1 MVEDGK
7 LCYTRIVGKMD
18 IHSSLKKLPSVE
30 SILEDARIAPRITI
44 FSKAGVTRLVRETIA
59 GYRERLRAGE
69 PAAGGGNALREGIV
83 EDVVDLLDGIEHAV
97 QRRVIN
103 ATGVILHTNLGRAV
117 LGPDTVSAIERAA
130 TGYVD
135 LEMDLITAG
144 RVKRERRVRRL
155 LSLIMGVE
163 DALVV
168 NNNAAAVFLAVGTLA
183 GGGAVA
189 VSRGELVEIG
199 GSFRLPE
206 ILASAA
212 GRVIEV
218 GTTNRTHVRDY
229 ERAAEEGATLL
240 LKVHTSNYRIVGYTN
255 EVSLPELVAV
265 GKARGIPVMYD
276 QGSGVLYP
284 LEQKGVTGEEHIHA
298 VLESGVDLV
307 SFSADKV
314 LGAAQGG
321 ILLGPSGL
329 IAAMRENHLS
339 RALRVGKLTLA
350 GLEQVLLH
358 YWKGEFDR
366 IPALARIV
374 ATVASIRQRAVR
386 LADSISPPPG
396 VEIRTMDGESSIGG
410 GSFPINPLRTVLV
423 EIKLRRGSAARLS
436 ELLRSG
442 RPAVLVRV
450 RGDAVYID
458 LRSVAEHEEDALRER
473 VEQGLAE
480 RAERG

>member
-1 MVEDGK
+1 
-7 LCYTRIVGKMD
+7 MD

-30 SILEDARIAPRITI
+30 SVLEDERIAPSITI
-44 FSKAGVTRLVRETIA
+44 LSKSGVTRIVRETIA
-59 GYRERLRAGE
+59 GYRDRLRAGTLAE
-69 PAAGGGNALREGIV
+69 SEADTLREGIV
-83 EDVVDLLDGIEHAV
+83 GDVVGVLDDIEHDL

-117 LGPDTVSAIERAA
+117 LGPDVIPAIERASS
-130 TGYVD
+130 GYVD
-135 LEMDLITAG
+135 LEMDMKTAG

-163 DALVV
+163 DAMVV
-168 NNNAAAVFLAVGTLA
+168 NNNAAAVLLAVGTLA
-183 GGGAVA
+183 GRGAVA

-212 GRVIEV
+212 ERVIEV
-218 GTTNRTHVRDY
+218 GTTNRTHVADY
-229 ERAAEEGATLL
+229 ERAVDEGATLL
-240 LKVHTSNYRIVGYTN
+240 LKVHTSNFRIVGYTN
-255 EVSLPELVAV
+255 EVSLKDLVAV

-284 LEQKGVTGEEHIHA
+284 LEHEGVMGEESMSP
-298 VLESGVDLV
+298 LLDSGVDLV

-314 LGAAQGG
+314 LGATQGG
-321 ILLGPSGL
+321 ILLGPSTL
-329 IAAMRENHLS
+329 IAQMRDNHLS
-339 RALRVGKLTLA
+339 RALRVDKLTLA

-366 IPALARIV
+366 IPTIQMII
-374 ATVASIRQRAVR
+374 TPIESIRERAERFAGSVR
-386 LADSISPPPG
+386 CSSDA
-396 VEIRTMDGESSIGG
+396 EIRTVDGESSIGG

-423 EIKLRRGSAARLS
+423 EIKLRQGLPERLS
-436 ELLRSG
+436 EMLRG
-442 RPAVLVRV
+442 GNPAVLVRV

-458 LRSVAEHEEDALRER
+458 LRSVAEHEEEALRER
-473 VEQGLAE
+473 LEKGIAGLV
-480 RAERG
+480 ERG